1 MPVTVPVSILSNNQ
15 LLSCG
20 LGILLYIV
28 AGVLLMLAG
37 RWLSKRRAELPG
49 LLLFVCYAGG
59 VLCVLFAIFDL
70 TDLVGALGSLLL

>member
-1 MPVTVPVSILSNNQ
+1 MNVTVPIFSPNA
-15 LLSCG
+15 LLACG
-20 LGILLYIV
+20 LGILLYVV
-28 AGVLLMLAG
+28 AGILLMLAG
-37 RWLSKRRAELPG
+37 RWLSKRRTKLPG